1 MYERMLDRQDRPTL
15 DDMAAYCGEGG
26 EPFIQINRWLS
37 NICHTAQ
44 EISFPYG
51 NNYGW
56 AVAHRKKKKLI
67 CNVFAE
73 HGAFTVMLRLSNEQ
87 FRSVYDRL
95 EKETQDCIDRKY
107 PCGDGGWLH
116 YRVTSEAHYSDI
128 QRLLEVKCA
137 S

>member
-26 EPFIQINRWLS
+26 EPFIQINRW
-37 NICHTAQ
+37 
-44 EISFPYG
+44 
-51 NNYGW
+51 
-56 AVAHRKKKKLI
+56 
-67 CNVFAE
+67 
-73 HGAFTVMLRLSNEQ
+73 LSNEQ

-128 QRLLEVKCA
+128 QKLLEVKCA